1 MESLRAAEG
10 GKSSSMKSYVRGVLG
25 GILALLA
32 AFGWTVTAA
41 FAIAMKYSGGNDKAY
56 GLDVVRANG
65 PVLWVFLLLIFTVGF
80 YFGFRK
86 VY

>member
-1 MESLRAAEG
+1 
-10 GKSSSMKSYVRGVLG
+10 MKSYARGVLG

-32 AFGWTVTAA
+32 AFGWTVTIA
-41 FAIAMKYSGGNDKAY
+41 FALAMKYGSNDKAY
-56 GLDVVRANG
+56 GFDVVRING
-65 PVLWVFLLLIFTVGF
+65 PALWIVLLVIFTAGF

>member
-1 MESLRAAEG
+1 
-10 GKSSSMKSYVRGVLG
+10 MKSHVRGVFG

-32 AFGWTVTAA
+32 AFGWTVTVA
-41 FAIAMKYSGGNDKAY
+41 FAIAMKYTGNDKAY
-56 GLDVVRANG
+56 GFDVVRING
-65 PVLWVFLLLIFTVGF
+65 PALWIVLLVIFTIGF

>member
-1 MESLRAAEG
+1 
-10 GKSSSMKSYVRGVLG
+10 MKSYVRGVLG

-32 AFGWTVTAA
+32 AFGWTVTVA
-41 FAIAMKYSGGNDKAY
+41 FGIAMKYSGGNDKAY
-56 GLDVVRANG
+56 GLQLFRING
-65 PVLWVFLLLIFTVGF
+65 PALWLILLLIFTVGF

>member
-1 MESLRAAEG
+1 VTQ
-10 GKSSSMKSYVRGVLG
+10 KSYVRGALG

-32 AFGWTVTAA
+32 AFGWTVTIA
-41 FAIAMKYSGGNDKAY
+41 FAIALKYGGNGKAY
-56 GLDVVRANG
+56 GLDVVRING
-65 PVLWVFLLLIFTVGF
+65 PVLWIILLLIFTAGF